1 VKGFQMTPEQTS
13 IQIALCEKL
22 QHELQQEQVIWYA
35 YPDPTRRAKQ
45 TSFRSPFP
53 WWIVSRIIFLLG
65 MLIVVIFT
73 SVLTRTTTFLL
84 IPLYGA
90 MLLFVIMIWIVLMAQ
105 RKSAARRRLK
115 STLYAITTRRL
126 VVITLDRGQFLQN
139 SYVPQDLGR
148 IDLIERQDGWGD
160 VVVGSPRVQSGG
172 YSLAVV
178 SPRLSGV
185 PSAREVAALLTRL
198 KTEYRFAAP
207 HPQA

>member
-1 VKGFQMTPEQTS
+1 
-13 IQIALCEKL
+13 
-22 QHELQQEQVIWYA
+22 
-35 YPDPTRRAKQ
+35 
-45 TSFRSPFP
+45 
-53 WWIVSRIIFLLG
+53 
-65 MLIVVIFT
+65 VIFT

-139 SYVPQDLGR
+139 SYVPQDLGH

-160 VVVGSPRVQSGG
+160 VVVGSPHVQSSG

-178 SPRLSGV
+178 SPWLSRV
-185 PSAREVAALLTRL
+185 PPAREVAALLTCL
-198 KTEYRFAAP
+198 KTEHRFATP
-207 HPQA
+207 HPQT

>member
-1 VKGFQMTPEQTS
+1 MTLEQTS
-13 IQIALCEKL
+13 IQIALREKL
-22 QHELQQEQVIWYA
+22 QHEVQQEQVIWYA

-53 WWIVSRIIFLLG
+53 WWVVSRIIFLLG

-73 SVLTRTTTFLL
+73 SVLARTTTFLL

-160 VVVGSPRVQSGG
+160 VVVGSPPVQSGG
-172 YSLAVV
+172 YSLAIV

-185 PSAREVAALLTRL
+185 PFAREVAALLTRL
-198 KTEYRFAAP
+198 KAEPRLAAP
-207 HPQA
+207 HPQS